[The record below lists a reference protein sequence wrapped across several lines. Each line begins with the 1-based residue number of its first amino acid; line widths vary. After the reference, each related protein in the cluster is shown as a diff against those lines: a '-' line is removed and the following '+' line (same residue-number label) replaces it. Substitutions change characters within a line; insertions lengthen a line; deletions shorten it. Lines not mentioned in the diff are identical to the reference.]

1 MARALLLINENSR
14 SGANGAEAA
23 LEVLRAAGIELLA
36 PDPAGADLSDL
47 IRAHAKDCD
56 FVVAGGGDG
65 TMNALAPGLIETGLA
80 LGLLP
85 LGTGNDLA
93 RTLGLPL
100 TLPEAA
106 QVIAEGHL
114 RDIDV
119 GEVNGRPFFNVASI
133 GLSAELAEKLDP
145 SIKRR
150 WGRLGYVVA
159 SAKLLWGARPFT
171 AEISDGTH
179 RVRAKT
185 YQVAVGNG
193 RYYGGGNA
201 VHHAA
206 EIDDGVMHL
215 YSLEVRSLAKLLLL
229 APFFRA
235 GTHGQFQEVRAVE
248 GDEFDVFTRR
258 PRPINADGEIVGETP
273 AHFRLRRNAVKV
285 FAPRAIADARG

>member
-1 MARALLLINENSR
+1 VARALVLINSKSR
-14 SGANGAEAA
+14 SGAEGAGAA
-23 LEVLRAAGIELLA
+23 LDLLRAAGIDLLA

-47 IRAHAKDCD
+47 IRAHAGDCD

-65 TMNALAPGLIETGLA
+65 TMNAAAPGLIATGLP

-114 RDIDV
+114 RDIDL

-133 GLSAELAEKLDP
+133 GLSAELAQKLDP

-150 WGRLGYVVA
+150 WGRLGYVIA
-159 SAKLLWGARPFT
+159 SAKALWRARPFT

-193 RYYGGGNA
+193 RYYGGGAA

-215 YSLEVRSLAKLLLL
+215 YSLEVRSVLKLVLL

-235 GTHGQFQEVRAVE
+235 GTHGRFEEVRAIE
-248 GDEFDVFTRR
+248 GDEFDVTTRR

-285 FAPRAIADARG
+285 FAPRQLAG

>member
-1 MARALLLINENSR
+1 MARALLLINSRSR
-14 SGANGAEAA
+14 SGADGAEAA
-23 LEVLRAAGIELLA
+23 IGVLRAAGIDILA
-36 PDPAGADLSDL
+36 PDPAGANLSDL
-47 IRAHAKDCD
+47 IQAHRADCD
-56 FVVAGGGDG
+56 FVIAGGGDG
-65 TMNALAPGLIETGLA
+65 TMNAAAPALIETGLP

-93 RTLGLPL
+93 RTLDLPL
-100 TLPEAA
+100 DLPGAA
-106 QVIAEGHL
+106 KVIAEGHV

-133 GLSAELAEKLDP
+133 GLSAELADRLDP

-150 WGRLGYVVA
+150 WGRLGYIIA
-159 SAKLLWGARPFT
+159 SARVMWRARPFT
-171 AEISDGTH
+171 AEISDGAH

-215 YSLEVRSLAKLLLL
+215 YSLEVRSLARLLLL

-235 GTHGQFQEVRAVE
+235 GTHGQFQEVRAIE
-248 GDEFDVFTRR
+248 GDEFDVFTRL
-258 PRPINADGEIVGETP
+258 PRPINADGEIVGVTP

-285 FAPRAIADARG
+285 FAPRVAMG

>member
-1 MARALLLINENSR
+1 MAHALVLINGRSR
-14 SGANGAEAA
+14 AGADGADEA
-23 LEVLRAAGIELLA
+23 LDVLRAAGLSIRA
-36 PDPAGADLSDL
+36 PDPAGRNLSDL
-47 IRAHAKDCD
+47 IRAHAADCD
-56 FVVAGGGDG
+56 LVVVGGGDG
-65 TMNALAPGLIETGLA
+65 TMNAAAPGLIETGLP

-106 QVIAEGHL
+106 QVIAAGHL

-133 GLSAELAEKLDP
+133 GLSAELADRLDP
-145 SIKRR
+145 AIKRR
-150 WGRLGYVVA
+150 WGQLGYVLA
-159 SAKLLWGARPFT
+159 SAKVLWRARPFT
-171 AEISDGTH
+171 AVISDGAR

-215 YSLEVRSLAKLLLL
+215 YSLEVRSVARLVLL

-235 GTHGQFQEVRAVE
+235 GTHGRFEEVRAIESDAFEVT
-248 GDEFDVFTRR
+248 TRR
-258 PRPINADGEIVGETP
+258 PRPINADGEIVGATP
-273 AHFRLRRNAVKV
+273 ARFRLRRNAVKV
-285 FAPRAIADARG
+285 FAPREIAD